1 MEGVERYR
9 VRLMPHNNLWETEF
23 LKVKEQLAKAW
34 KDNIID
40 IQHVGSTAIPAIVA
54 KPILDIAVKLRSI
67 KLMNVDALKSL
78 GYDYCGEQ
86 HGNANYHLFVLRGE
100 NQISLRH
107 IHCYDII
114 EKEFDLL
121 VGFRD
126 YLNAHSDAAMEYQ
139 NLKIQL
145 SHKFPNDRLA
155 YTNGKRQFIAAIN
168 AKVNTREN
176 QSLKSK

>member
-1 MEGVERYR
+1 MEGVERYK
-9 VRLMPHNNLWETEF
+9 VRLLPHNSLWETEY
-23 LKVKEQLAKAW
+23 LTVRKQLVKTWAG
-34 KDNIID
+34 NIID
-40 IQHVGSTAIPAIVA
+40 IQHVGSTAVSSILA

-67 KLMNVDALKSL
+67 KLMNVDALKGL

-107 IHCYDII
+107 IHCYDRI

-121 VGFRD
+121 VGFRN
-126 YLNAHSDAAMEYQ
+126 YLNTHSDAAMEYQ

-145 SHKFPNDRLA
+145 LHKFPDDRLA

-168 AKVNTREN
+168 AKVNSQQK
-176 QSLKSK
+176 QSLQGK